1 MKQLRKIVTAVL
13 ISVMVLAA
21 FTVPAQAKT
30 VKAKTYSLK
39 DVRKA
44 VKPRGMWVKK
54 SGGMRFRLNSTGKSV
69 KSRWIN
75 VDGKFYYVDS
85 RGNRAQNC
93 WVRYRSNMYRMNKSG
108 QMITGWMK
116 LGSRIYYL
124 RSDGIRVK
132 GIRTIRGQKYFF
144 DKYGV
149 RKTGWQTSGRD
160 QYYFDK
166 KTAKMRTSCW
176 VKNGSRYHFVGS
188 DGKKRKSCWIISGRK
203 KYYLNE
209 DGVRVTG
216 IVYIGNKGYYFR
228 KDGVYDPNVKV
239 KSEVDVSKPMVALT
253 FDDGPGAY
261 TNRLLNSLQANNAKA
276 TFFMVGTNVPRYKN
290 TVKRMANMGC
300 ELGNHSYSHSRF
312 TWLSAAGIRSELAK
326 TAGNIRS
333 AAGKSPTLVR
343 LPYGEGHSSSSV
355 LNALGLPS
363 VYWSID
369 TRDWANTGN
378 PQSTINA
385 VLNHVKSG
393 DIILMHDIHLS
404 TVQAAETIIPALKK
418 RGYQMVTVSQLAKY
432 KGRTTMRAGKTYY
445 HFK

>member
-30 VKAKTYSLK
+30 VNAETYSLT

-44 VKPRGMWVKK
+44 EKPKGTWVKK
-54 SGGMRFRLNSTGKSV
+54 SSGMRFRLKSTGKSV
-69 KSRWIN
+69 KNKWFN
-75 VDGKFYYVDS
+75 VGGKFYYADD

-93 WVRYRSNMYRMNKSG
+93 WVKYRSNMYRMNKSG
-108 QMITGWMK
+108 QMMTGWMK
-116 LGSRIYYL
+116 LGSKIYYL

-132 GIRTIRGQKYFF
+132 GIRTISGQKYFF

-160 QYYFDK
+160 QYYFDT
-166 KTAKMRTSCW
+166 KTAKMHKSCW
-176 VKNGSRYHFVGS
+176 IKTGSKYYFVGS
-188 DGKKRKSCWIISGRK
+188 DGRKRKSCWVVSGK
-203 KYYLNE
+203 KRYYLNE

-216 IVYIGNKGYYFR
+216 TVYIGDKGYYFK
-228 KDGVYDPNVKV
+228 KDGVYDPTVQVKPQ
-239 KSEVDVSKPMVALT
+239 VDVSKPMVALT

-261 TNRLLNSLQANNAKA
+261 TDRLLNCLQANKAKA
-276 TFFMVGTNVPRYKN
+276 TFFMIGNNVPRYAG

-300 ELGNHSYSHSRF
+300 ELGSHSYSHSKF
-312 TWLSAAGIRSELAK
+312 TTLSVSQIRAEVSNSSN
-326 TAGNIRS
+326 NIKNAS
-333 AAGKSPTLVR
+333 GKNPTLMR
-343 LPYGEGHSSSSV
+343 LPYGDGHSTSYV
-355 LNALGLPS
+355 LNAIGLPS
-363 VYWSID
+363 VYWSVD
-369 TRDWANTGN
+369 PQDWAHKGDA
-378 PQSTINA
+378 QSTVNA
-385 VLNHVKSG
+385 VLNNVKNG
-393 DIILMHDIHLS
+393 DIILMHDIYLS
-404 TVQAAETIIPALKK
+404 TVQAAEKIIPELKR